1 MAYVYAH
8 RRADNDKIFY
18 IGIGGDDNYRRSRL
32 AAGRSAEWKAEVA
45 DSGGFIVKI
54 IYDNISYD
62 KALDL
67 EREEI
72 AKLGR
77 RGLEENGQ
85 LVNLTAGGQR
95 GPKGLKL
102 KPETIEK
109 ILNSEGYKNRDT
121 SAKHLIGKTWEDI
134 YGVDRAQ
141 EIKKKA
147 SESQKRRTWK
157 TGSEHHMFGK
167 KRPEHSA
174 KLKGRPNEKLK
185 GLMVG
190 DKNPMKNPENAKKVS
205 MAKLGVP
212 RPKLTCP
219 HCGKQGGSGNMQRW
233 HFENCGSK

>member
-8 RRADNDKIFY
+8 KTNNDDTIFY
-18 IGIGGDDNYRRSRL
+18 IGVGDNDNYRRSRL
-32 AAGRSAEWKAEVA
+32 AHGRSEEWKETVKKG
-45 DSGGFIVKI
+45 GGFVVQILH
-54 IYDNISYD
+54 DNVTYE
-62 KALDL
+62 KALEL
-67 EREEI
+67 EMEAI

-77 RGLEENGQ
+77 KKLNEGS
-85 LVNLTAGGQR
+85 LVNLTAGGQGR
-95 GPKGLKL
+95 KGISHT
-102 KPETIEK
+102 PETMKK
-109 ILNSEGYKNRDT
+109 IVNSEGFKNRDV
-121 SAKHLIGKTWEDI
+121 SNKRLIGKTWEDL

-147 SESQKRRTWK
+147 SDSQKKRTWK
-157 TGSEHHMFGK
+157 TGPDHHMFGK

-190 DKNPMKNPENAKKVS
+190 DKNPMKNPENAKKIS

-233 HFENCGSK
+233 HFENCGNK